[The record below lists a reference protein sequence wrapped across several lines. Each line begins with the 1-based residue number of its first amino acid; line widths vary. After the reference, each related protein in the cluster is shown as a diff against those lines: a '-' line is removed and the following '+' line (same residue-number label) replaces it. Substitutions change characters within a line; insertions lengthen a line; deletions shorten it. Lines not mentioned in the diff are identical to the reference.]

1 MARGLAMLAP
11 PVELAEAFFAQR
23 VGPGHFQ
30 NYQEMFMEM
39 AGAPPAP
46 AEVS

>member
-1 MARGLAMLAP
+1 MKAP
-11 PVELAEAFFAQR
+11 LEIAEAFFAQR

-39 AGAPPAP
+39 AGAPPPAP
-46 AEVS
+46 EIL